1 MPTTHFV
8 NFAATIIFYLYLL
21 IPENYEEF
29 DYDLPRTG
37 SVCQHERSKT
47 RCYEPCGSSAD
58 ETGSYGFSKCVKRKK
73 FGNISSQYH

>member
-8 NFAATIIFYLYLL
+8 NFAASIIFYLYYI

-37 SVCQHERSKT
+37 SVCQ
-47 RCYEPCGSSAD
+47 D
-58 ETGSYGFSKCVKRKK
+58 RK
-73 FGNISSQYH
+73 SVV

>member
-8 NFAATIIFYLYLL
+8 NFAASIIFYLL

-37 SVCQHERSKT
+37 SVCQL
-47 RCYEPCGSSAD
+47 
-58 ETGSYGFSKCVKRKK
+58 
-73 FGNISSQYH
+73 

>member
-47 RCYEPCGSSAD
+47 TSVRDKGKGLE
-58 ETGSYGFSKCVKRKK
+58 
-73 FGNISSQYH
+73 IW